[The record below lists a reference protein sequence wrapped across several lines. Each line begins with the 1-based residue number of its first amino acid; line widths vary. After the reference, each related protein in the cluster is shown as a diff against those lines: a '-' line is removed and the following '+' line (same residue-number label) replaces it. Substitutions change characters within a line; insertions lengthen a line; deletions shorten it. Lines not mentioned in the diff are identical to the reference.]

1 MQKKSFSLFFITFFM
16 VFSPEKT
23 HAFSYAIEKTIEWGL
38 TKYIEKSQKK
48 LTPTT
53 LISLGYCAWHIG
65 QIIYPQIIPDSSR
78 IKLGVATFDEYLER
92 LNPADLLFEQK
103 KDRIQQITMIINK
116 VEAET
121 HIKVSKRY
129 INNKPNC
136 DLRAFRFF
144 SDNSIMINAF
154 WLETTIAKDH
164 QILSHLQT
172 MLFHEFGHFK
182 HYHLEIKTLLSCA
195 LSLSRC
201 LLAASK
207 KDGSHEIDKAI
218 TWENTKKLWAFYTAD
233 DNSWRAK
240 SLLNR
245 MLAHKADQFALN
257 FIQPK
262 DQIKTLEFAATAD
275 FLRKNKSKNH
285 TTIQLIQKYGV
296 EWIGQVFKVYGYSDY
311 PSIRQRI
318 LRAKKETSKTDV
330 IWSDI
335 NCWIWW

>member
-1 MQKKSFSLFFITFFM
+1 MQKKSFLLFFITFLM
-16 VFSPEKT
+16 VFSPEST
-23 HAFSYAIEKTIEWGL
+23 NALSYAIEKTIEWGL
-38 TKYIEKSQKK
+38 TKYIEKSKKK
-48 LTPTT
+48 LAPTA
-53 LISLGYCAWHIG
+53 LISLGYCAWHIM
-65 QIIYPQIIPDSSR
+65 QIVYPQLIPNSSR
-78 IKLGVATFDEYLER
+78 IKLGVRTFDEYLEH
-92 LNPADLLFEQK
+92 LNQADLLFEQK
-103 KDRIQQITMIINK
+103 KDRIQQITMIIDK
-116 VEAET
+116 VEVST
-121 HIKVSKRY
+121 GIKISKRY

-144 SDNSIMINAF
+144 SDNSVMINGF

-164 QILSHLQT
+164 HVLSHLTT
-172 MLFHEFGHFK
+172 MLFHEVGHFK
-182 HYHLEIKTLLSCA
+182 HYHLEIKTILSCA

-207 KDGSHEIDKAI
+207 KDVVDEIDTSINFVNA
-218 TWENTKKLWAFYTAD
+218 KKLWGFYTAD
-233 DNSWRAK
+233 DNSWRAL

-245 MLAHKADQFALN
+245 MFAHQADQFALG

-275 FLRKNKSKNH
+275 FLRKNKSKNY

-296 EWIGQVFKVYGYSDY
+296 EWIGQVFKVYGYADY

-318 LRAKKETSKTDV
+318 LRAKKGASKTDT
-330 IWSDI
+330 IWADI

>member
-1 MQKKSFSLFFITFFM
+1 MTSLI
-16 VFSPEKT
+16 VFSCQKT
-23 HAFSYAIEKTIEWGL
+23 YTFSYAIEKTIEWGL
-38 TKYIEKSQKK
+38 TKYIEKSNKK
-48 LTPTT
+48 IIPTA

-78 IKLGVATFDEYLER
+78 IKLGVATFDEYLEN
-92 LNPADLLFEQK
+92 LDSADVLFEQK
-103 KDRIQQITMIINK
+103 TDRIQQISMIIDK
-116 VEAET
+116 VETET
-121 HIKVSKRY
+121 QIKVSKRY

-154 WLETTIAKDH
+154 WLETAIAKDH
-164 QILSHLQT
+164 QILSHLKT

-182 HYHLEIKTLLSCA
+182 HYHLEIKTVLSCT
-195 LSLSRC
+195 LSLLRC
-201 LLAASK
+201 LYAASNK
-207 KDGSHEIDKAI
+207 NSVESINTTI
-218 TWENTKKLWAFYTAD
+218 NVENAKKLCAFYTAD
-233 DNSWRAK
+233 DHSWRAK

-245 MLAHKADQFALN
+245 MLAHQADQFALH
-257 FIQPK
+257 FIEPK

-296 EWIGQVFKVYGYSDY
+296 EWIGQVFKIYGYSDY

-318 LRAKKETSKTDV
+318 LRAKKETSKTDL